1 MSAKKK
7 AKSKAAAKRKP
18 TNLREA
24 RKTKLAGDGGGPK
37 GPTGRYWTQWIE
49 PKGAA
54 LLSETLGPCY
64 FVVKNHGP
72 DGVMLMAQYGDVM
85 DLPSGKVRA
94 TYGHGTIRVENR
106 GEKWVLI
113 EFDFL
118 PIFKK

>member
-24 RKTKLAGDGGGPK
+24 RKPKLAGHGGGPK
-37 GPTGRYWTQWIE
+37 GRHWNATGRQWIE

-64 FVVKNHGP
+64 FVVKIT
-72 DGVMLMAQYGDVM
+72 VRMASCWWRNM
-85 DLPSGKVRA
+85 A
-94 TYGHGTIRVENR
+94 T
-106 GEKWVLI
+106 
-113 EFDFL
+113 
-118 PIFKK
+118 